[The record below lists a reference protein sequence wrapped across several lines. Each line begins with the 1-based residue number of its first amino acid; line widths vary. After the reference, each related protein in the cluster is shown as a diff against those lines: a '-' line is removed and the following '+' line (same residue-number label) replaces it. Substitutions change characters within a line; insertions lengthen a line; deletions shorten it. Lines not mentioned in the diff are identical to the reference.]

1 MARRAPLLTK
11 LQSIAGK
18 ENVRPGDAEFAVD
31 GMAPAAVVRPATA
44 EAAAAVIRHANA
56 DKLAVI
62 PVGGKQRAGLG
73 NVPARYDI
81 ALDMTGLGGVPG
93 YEPEDLTITCGAGL
107 TLGDLRKATTAAG
120 QMVPFDPEIADE
132 ATVGGVLAAD
142 VWGSSRVSLGGPRD
156 FTIGLRVIT
165 GDGLITRAG
174 GRVAKNVAGYDLCK
188 LYVGSLGTLAVIT
201 EATFKVQPLPKTTR
215 NLAFTAGSAAE
226 ACGIAGEALT
236 RGLSLRSAVVTR
248 VDERWRLEIT
258 LAGSGAA
265 VERSAR
271 ELDSLAG
278 GSMPETGDPG
288 ERSGDHPIG
297 LRLAA
302 LPSELPSL
310 LEGLPRD
317 ARLLAY
323 PTLGVVRARLGDESE
338 LAPLVA
344 MGAIV
349 EDAPPEVKRGIDVFG
364 PKPSSSAAGGLM
376 RSVKAQ
382 LDPNGVLSPGRFVGR
397 L

>member
-1 MARRAPLLTK
+1 MVRRATLLTE
-11 LQSIAGK
+11 LQSLAGTD
-18 ENVRPGDAEFAVD
+18 NVRPGDDGFAVD
-31 GMAPAAVVRPATA
+31 GIAPQAVVRPATV

-56 DKLAVI
+56 NQLAVI
-62 PVGGKQRAGLG
+62 PIGKQRGGPG

-81 ALDMTGLGGVPG
+81 ALDVTGLSDVVD
-93 YEPEDLTITCGAGL
+93 YEPDDLTITCGAGL
-107 TLGDLRKATTAAG
+107 TLGELRKESAAAG

-132 ATVGGVLAAD
+132 ATVGGVLSAD
-142 VWGSSRVSLGGPRD
+142 LWGPSRVSLGGPRD

-174 GRVAKNVAGYDLCK
+174 GRVVKNVAGYDLCK

-201 EATFKVQPLPKTTR
+201 EATFKVQPLAKTTR
-215 NLAFTAGSAAE
+215 NLALTAGSAAE

-248 VDERWRLEIT
+248 ADERWRLDIT
-258 LAGSGAA
+258 LAGSEAA

-278 GSMPETGDPG
+278 GSVPETGNPG

-310 LEGLPRD
+310 LERLPGETH
-317 ARLLAY
+317 LLAY
-323 PTLGVVRARLGDESE
+323 PTLGVVRVRLRDEGE
-338 LAPLVA
+338 LSALVA

-349 EDAPPEVKRGIDVFG
+349 EDAPPAVKRGIDVFG
-364 PKPSSSAAGGLM
+364 PEPASLPLM
-376 RSVKAQ
+376 RAIKAQ